1 MKKNILKTLL
11 AAIVFVTPTGF
22 TSCTHHSNQEQTD
35 ATDSILETNVRVI
48 VPTRTRDGLTVY
60 QSPSKSALKLI
71 CEGGNVYTSWYDW
84 ARDAG
89 EYGEESPYQALL
101 VVGEEEGWYRVET
114 DIRDVEGYV
123 PKDECEVANLIPVT
137 DEILKDELEEDD
149 MMDYSLIQQVVDGV
163 NYHLAWMNMEIEDRM
178 GYIYDLDPTLRLYK
192 IEDGKVLKRC
202 IKFQINEDRT
212 EITFYDDYDY
222 DAKKALEPN
231 VVLANP
237 VYCKE
242 GGFAEMTTE
251 DLKKIVDV
259 FGKKWP
265 SVSVYVEGVGLFD
278 ITTKTGQIGPTDE

>member
-1 MKKNILKTLL
+1 ML
-11 AAIVFVTPTGF
+11 AATLFVAPKSF
-22 TSCTHHSNQEQTD
+22 VSCIHNSNQGQTD
-35 ATDSILETNVRVI
+35 ATDSIPKTNVRVI
-48 VPTRTRDGLTVY
+48 VPTTEEGLTVY
-60 QSPSKSALKLI
+60 QSPSKSALILI
-71 CEGGNVYTSWYDW
+71 CEGGNLYTSWYYW
-84 ARDAG
+84 AKDGG
-89 EYGEESPYQALL
+89 EHGEESPYQALL
-101 VVGEEEGWYRVET
+101 VVGEEDGWYRVET
-114 DIRDVEGYV
+114 DIQDVEGYV
-123 PKDECEVANLIPVT
+123 SKDESEEANLIPVT
-137 DEILKDELEEDD
+137 DEILKDELENDD

-163 NYHLAWMNMEIEDRM
+163 NYHLAWMNMEIEDGM
-178 GYIYDLDPTLRLYK
+178 GYIYDLSPTLRLYK

-212 EITFYDDYDY
+212 QITFYDDYDY

-242 GGFAEMTTE
+242 GGFAEMTAE